1 MFKIGIIGIGNM
13 GQAILEGLVERS
25 GIKETD
31 IIVYD
36 LNREKVKDIVE
47 KYEVASASD
56 VGYLV
61 NLAEIIFIAVKP
73 KDFEYAVKPALN
85 YFNESKTVISVMA
98 GISINKI
105 KSIIGRSK
113 IVRTMPNTPAL
124 IGEGVIGVSFDFEE
138 DGTKKE
144 IVKLLSSLGEV
155 IEIKEELMDCIT
167 GLSGSGPAYVFTFID
182 ALAMAGV
189 KMGFPYQDALKIA
202 TQTVLGAAKLIKE
215 TAEHP
220 AVLRDKVTSPAGTT
234 IYGLHKLEEKGFKDA
249 VISAVEEATNRSK
262 QLSN

>member
-13 GQAILEGLVERS
+13 GQAILEGL
-25 GIKETD
+25 IKRTVIKNTD
-31 IIVYD
+31 IIIYD
-36 LNREKVKDIVE
+36 LDKEKVKDIVE

-61 NLAEIIFIAVKP
+61 NLSEIVFIAVKP
-73 KDFEYAVKPALN
+73 KDFESAIKSALN
-85 YFNESKTVISVMA
+85 YFNEDKTVISVMA
-98 GISINKI
+98 GVSVNKI
-105 KSIIGRSK
+105 KSLIKNSK

-124 IGEGVIGVSFDFEE
+124 IGEGVIGVYFDFGEE
-138 DGTKKE
+138 KLKKE
-144 IVKLLSSLGEV
+144 IFELLSSLGEV
-155 IEIKEELMDCIT
+155 IEIKEELMDSIT

-189 KMGFPYQDALKIA
+189 KMGFSYQDALKIA
-202 TQTVLGAAKLIKE
+202 TQTVLGSAKLLKE
-215 TAEHP
+215 TGQHP

-249 VISAVEEATNRSK
+249 IISAVEEATKRSK
-262 QLSN
+262 ELSN

>member
-13 GQAILEGLVERS
+13 GQAILEGLIKRS
-25 GIKETD
+25 GLNSSD
-31 IIVYD
+31 IIIYD
-36 LNREKVKDIVE
+36 LNKEKIKDIVE
-47 KYEVASASD
+47 KYEVAAASD

-61 NLAEIIFIAVKP
+61 NLSEIIFIAVKP
-73 KDFEYAVKPALN
+73 KDFEDSVKPALN
-85 YFNESKTVISVMA
+85 YFNENKTVISVMA
-98 GISINKI
+98 GVPIYKI
-105 KSIIGRSK
+105 KSVIGSSK
-113 IVRTMPNTPAL
+113 IIRTMPNTPAL

-138 DGTKKE
+138 ESKKRE
-144 IVKLLSSLGEV
+144 ITKLLSSLGEV
-155 IEIKEELMDCIT
+155 IEVKEELMDSIT

-189 KMGFPYQDALKIA
+189 KIGFSYQGALKIA
-202 TQTVLGAAKLIKE
+202 TQTVLGTAKLLKE

-249 VISAVEEATNRSK
+249 IISAVEEATNRSK
-262 QLSN
+262 QLSK